1 MPPKTSKG
9 TTNDRGPRALKAVP
23 EPPDPPGVV
32 TRVGRDGR
40 TRKLRRHTIYLPLDV
55 SGALEDRAHE
65 RRRDL
70 SEVVAEALADTF
82 GISLAAAE

>member
-1 MPPKTSKG
+1 MPTSK
-9 TTNDRGPRALKAVP
+9 TTAKGRRPPAPALKIAAA
-23 EPPDPPGVV
+23 DPPGVV
-32 TRVGRDGR
+32 TRTGRDGT

-55 SGALEDRAHE
+55 STALEDRAHE

-82 GISLAAAE
+82 GISLLEAAAE